1 MKKRSILALLLAASI
16 TAGALTACSGMES
29 TTPTPEQATATP
41 TPEQAAV
48 TPNPEQTVTIP
59 APETPTQGGTFVFP
73 LNQDI
78 SSFNAIGSDV
88 IPFRAIFDPLY
99 IADQGDVRY
108 YLAESYSVSD
118 DGLEVTI
125 KLKDN
130 LKWHD
135 GEPITA
141 DDVIFS
147 FQVASMSWRTLN
159 GQPVEYEKVDD
170 LTIKAILPMPNVVFP
185 MKLGAVTI
193 MPAHMFEGITT
204 LEEYRQSPS
213 HQLGIG
219 SGPYKVKEWN
229 KGESIVLERFDDYYR
244 GTAPFDTLIYKIL
257 PDENAREV
265 AFQSG
270 EASFKIISDE
280 LQYDRY
286 VNDDKYDTYLY
297 DENRVTF
304 VGFNSNS
311 PITSDIRARQAITY
325 ALNQEEI
332 VAGAFGEH
340 LALPAN
346 SIFTPGNRYYDP
358 DRLSYVQDLDTA
370 KKLAEEC
377 GLAGKTVRLIYD
389 TSYVGTDNAATII
402 QEQLKAI
409 DVNVEVQGYDN
420 TGFNTLFFSTTAGDW
435 EMGIKNYPS
444 AGDNSSPSYMFKKT
458 SVLTANAVISD
469 EANALWIAAEEEF
482 DLEKRGKLYAQIDD
496 QVDADFMLYRLSFPQ
511 VGIVSQK
518 QFKGYTTL
526 TRSPMFEDWLNIYPV
541 S

>member
-1 MKKRSILALLLAASI
+1 MNKRRLFVWLLAVALV
-16 TAGALTACSGMES
+16 AGSLAGCGGGAAE
-29 TTPTPEQATATP
+29 PAPAATAAP
-41 TPEQAAV
+41 QQAAAAPAAPAE
-48 TPNPEQTVTIP
+48 T
-59 APETPTQGGTFVFP
+59 APEAPEPGTPTQGGTFVFP
-73 LNQDI
+73 LNQDV

-88 IPFRAIFDPLY
+88 IPFRAIFDPMY
-99 IADQGDVRY
+99 IADEGEVRY
-108 YLAESYSVSD
+108 YLADNFTVSD
-118 DGLEVTI
+118 DGLVVTI
-125 KLKDN
+125 TLKDN

-141 DDVIFS
+141 DDVLFS
-147 FQVASMSWRTLN
+147 FTVASMSWRNLN
-159 GQPVEYEKVDD
+159 GQPVQYEKVDD
-170 LTIKAILPMPNVVFP
+170 LTVKVTLPMPNVVFP

-193 MPAHMFEGITT
+193 MPQHMFEGITE
-204 LEEYRQSPS
+204 LEDYRQSPS
-213 HQLGIG
+213 HQIGIG

-244 GTAPFDTLIYKIL
+244 GTPPFDNLIYKIL

-270 EASFKIISDE
+270 EASFKTIADE
-280 LQYDRY
+280 LQYARY
-286 VNDDKYDTYLY
+286 AADSKYDTYLY

-304 VGFNSNS
+304 VGFNNNS

-332 VAGAFGEH
+332 VYGAFGEH
-340 LALPAN
+340 LAVPAN

-358 DRLSYVQDLDTA
+358 DRPTYVQDLDTA

-377 GLAGKTVRLIYD
+377 GLVGQTLKLIYD
-389 TSYVGTDNAATII
+389 TSYVGTADAAIII

-409 DVNVEVQGYDN
+409 GVNVEVQGYDN

-458 SVLTANAVISD
+458 SVLTANAVVSD
-469 EANALWIAAEEEF
+469 EAHALWVAAEEES
-482 DLEKRGKLYAQIDD
+482 DPQKRGEIYAQIDD
-496 QVDADFMLYRLSFPQ
+496 QVDADFMMYRLAFPQ

-518 QFKGYTTL
+518 QFQGYLTL

-541 S
+541 N

>member
-1 MKKRSILALLLAASI
+1 MNKRRLFAWLLAVALV
-16 TAGALTACSGMES
+16 AGSLAGCGGGAAE
-29 TTPTPEQATATP
+29 PAPAATEAP
-41 TPEQAAV
+41 QQAAAAPAAPAE
-48 TPNPEQTVTIP
+48 T
-59 APETPTQGGTFVFP
+59 APEAPEPGTPTQGGTFVFP

-88 IPFRAIFDPLY
+88 IPFRAIFDPMY
-99 IADQGDVRY
+99 IADEGEVRY
-108 YLAESYSVSD
+108 YLADNFTVSD
-118 DGLEVTI
+118 DGLVVTI
-125 KLKDN
+125 TLKDN

-141 DDVIFS
+141 DDVLFS
-147 FQVASMSWRTLN
+147 FTVASMSWRNLN
-159 GQPVEYEKVDD
+159 GQPVQYEKVDD
-170 LTIKAILPMPNVVFP
+170 LTVKVTLPMPNVVFP

-193 MPAHMFEGITT
+193 MPQHMFEGITE
-204 LEEYRQSPS
+204 LEDYRQSPS
-213 HQLGIG
+213 HQIGIG

-244 GTAPFDTLIYKIL
+244 GTPPFDNLIYKIL

-270 EASFKIISDE
+270 EASFKIIADE
-280 LQYDRY
+280 LQYARY
-286 VNDDKYDTYLY
+286 AADSKYDTYLY

-304 VGFNSNS
+304 VGFNNNS
-311 PITSDIRARQAITY
+311 PITNDIRARQAITY

-332 VAGAFGEH
+332 VYGAFGEH
-340 LALPAN
+340 LAVPAN
-346 SIFTPGNRYYDP
+346 SIFTSGNRYYDP
-358 DRLSYVQDLDTA
+358 DRPSYVQDLDTA

-377 GLAGKTVRLIYD
+377 GLVGQTLKLIYD
-389 TSYVGTDNAATII
+389 TSYVGTADAAVII

-409 DVNVEVQGYDN
+409 GVNVEVQGYDN

-469 EANALWIAAEEEF
+469 EANALWVAAEEER
-482 DLEKRGKLYAQIDD
+482 DPQKRGEIYAQIDD
-496 QVDADFMLYRLSFPQ
+496 QVDADFMMYRLAFPQ

-518 QFKGYTTL
+518 QFKGYMTL

-541 S
+541 N